1 MNGFLDGI
9 PMLEYGSEKFVVSKF
24 SGFKQVDFSYNF
36 LPRDCAEIHIKYSC
50 EIYFSGRTLN
60 LHCDAYVPRYSNSPA
75 ILFKNDSNVAKFI
88 FQNQNSKMWF
98 YEGFKKSEFKSG
110 KPEDVIPDIVRW
122 FAKETN
128 TKNALD
134 SLKSQIE
141 YVFSFIDK
149 HWKK

>member
-1 MNGFLDGI
+1 MSGFLDGI
-9 PMLEYGSEKFVVSKF
+9 PMLEYGSEKFVASKF

-88 FQNQNSKMWF
+88 FRNQNSKMWF
-98 YEGFKKSEFKSG
+98 YEEFKKAMDLVKACDD
-110 KPEDVIPDIVRW
+110 KLKDAQDTIAKIV
-122 FAKETN
+122 N
-128 TKNALD
+128 
-134 SLKSQIE
+134 
-141 YVFSFIDK
+141 
-149 HWKK
+149 